1 MMEEIATKSIFKS
14 KYVKVGKKE
23 TYGRI
28 QQLISNNCE
37 EFAVTVRSLRDHFTN
52 LIKRYKSKARLE
64 MKNTSLGGEEL
75 SENKQLLED
84 IIERF
89 EESKRRTKADT
100 KKRQTILKTKS
111 RKLKK

>member
-1 MMEEIATKSIFKS
+1 
-14 KYVKVGKKE
+14 
-23 TYGRI
+23 
-28 QQLISNNCE
+28 
-37 EFAVTVRSLRDHFTN
+37 
-52 LIKRYKSKARLE
+52 